1 MQEIV
6 HKYRKP
12 TEKVTCFCHR
22 KHGLGG
28 IYFAIG
34 KVKQNVEPLPSSL
47 INSILPEL
55 RLMISLQM

>member
-22 KHGLGG
+22 KPGWETTCAEQK
-28 IYFAIG
+28 I
-34 KVKQNVEPLPSSL
+34 KKTD
-47 INSILPEL
+47 
-55 RLMISLQM
+55 ISLLTVVGHANKLTCREL